1 MFSLPVFGPPST
13 ICVNPLSVTG
23 LISSLQST
31 VIASRA
37 PGTTDAY
44 RRAFTRWKS
53 FTFSVDEVKVFPART
68 EHMASHL
75 QHPLDTTHSHSA
87 VNSAIYGIQWA
98 HNLEGKPSPTDSPV
112 IHDVS
117 RAAKR
122 LIGTR
127 LINKEE
133 LPFPDMIKKL
143 VKASN
148 LDNLLTFRNVCI
160 FLLAEFAG
168 FFRIE
173 EVLHIKYGDIT
184 FHDTYVAIKVD
195 RIRSKIDQLRKGNEE
210 VLSRS
215 SSQDA
220 CPVSIFKRY
229 VSELERFPVE
239 PSHYRLIMFLSL

>member
-31 VIASRA
+31 LIASRA

-53 FTFSVDEVKVFPART
+53 STFSVDEVKVFPART

-75 QHPLDTTHSHSA
+75 QHLLDTTHSHSA

-98 HNLEGKPSPTDSPV
+98 HNLVGIPSPTDSSV

-127 LINKEE
+127 LINKKAE

-143 VKASN
+143 VEPSN

-160 FLLAEFAG
+160 FLLAKFAG

-173 EVLHIKYGDIT
+173 EVLHIK
-184 FHDTYVAIKVD
+184 
-195 RIRSKIDQLRKGNEE
+195 
-210 VLSRS
+210 
-215 SSQDA
+215 
-220 CPVSIFKRY
+220 
-229 VSELERFPVE
+229 
-239 PSHYRLIMFLSL
+239 